1 MLNRRNMLYASCK
14 CNICWCLFV
23 QYSCWMRM
31 IVFRMRFFGFLSSQ
45 VKLWWYQ
52 CAHCH
57 ARFDMH
63 IDKHVWHLFPLAY
76 KWKQTQNL
84 QCEWNVKFDAHAVRI
99 RCSFQLS
106 KTNSELHFLIMC
118 VWLWYAWL
126 GGWAHADVFGAG
138 NSPLPLNSRAFL
150 HRIRFY
156 WRNSHRNRFT
166 VNNSSAVESV
176 LISSQNLLARS
187 IATLWTWQ

>member
-1 MLNRRNMLYASCK
+1 MLLANV
-14 CNICWCLFV
+14 IFV
-23 QYSCWMRM
+23 GVYLCST
-31 IVFRMRFFGFLSSQ
+31 IVG
-45 VKLWWYQ
+45 
-52 CAHCH
+52 
-57 ARFDMH
+57 
-63 IDKHVWHLFPLAY
+63 
-76 KWKQTQNL
+76 
-84 QCEWNVKFDAHAVRI
+84 CEWLCLECDFSGFCHHRWNFDGINVLIAMHALICTSTNMYGIYFHLLISENKHRTCSVNEMWNLMLMLSEFDVRFNWAKPI
-99 RCSFQLS
+99 QNFTFSL
-106 KTNSELHFLIMC
+106 C
-118 VWLWYAWL
+118 VYDCETLDSVDEH
-126 GGWAHADVFGAG
+126 WAHADVFGAG